1 MRFLEG
7 RVAVVTGAA
16 HGIGAACARVY
27 AEAGATVVVSDV
39 DAAGGAAT
47 AASIPGARFVACD
60 VSKAA
65 DCAALVRD
73 AVAVHGRIDILH
85 ANAGIEL

>member
-1 MRFLEG
+1 MGFLAG

-39 DAAGGAAT
+39 DAAGGATT
-47 AASIPGARFVACD
+47 AAAIPRWLFIHKYWRRWGRMAGSI
-60 VSKAA
+60 SKS
-65 DCAALVRD
+65 CW
-73 AVAVHGRIDILH
+73 
-85 ANAGIEL
+85 